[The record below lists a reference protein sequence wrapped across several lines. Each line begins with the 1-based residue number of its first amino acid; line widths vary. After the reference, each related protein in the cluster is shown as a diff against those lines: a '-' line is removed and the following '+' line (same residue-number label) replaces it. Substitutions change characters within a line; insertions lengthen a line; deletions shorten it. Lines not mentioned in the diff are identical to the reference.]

1 MKFRR
6 KPAPSDPVADDV
18 TQDVPDVL
26 DGADTSGASG
36 IPAPPAGPWDADELP
51 EELLAVERVDLGSIA
66 LAPFPGRE
74 LRLQVDE
81 ATGSVQAALLTAD
94 DGALEL
100 RAFAAPRNGDL
111 WGDVRP
117 QLAEDVARRG
127 GNVAEREGRWGTE
140 LVCQL
145 GVQMPDGQNGVQVSR
160 IIGINGPRWL
170 LRATL
175 LGRPAV
181 DDDYAQSWEDGITE
195 VVVRRGTG
203 AMPVGEALPLSLPPE
218 AQRVQ

>member
-6 KPAPSDPVADDV
+6 KSADPASVADDAA
-18 TQDVPDVL
+18 DL
-26 DGADTSGASG
+26 LEGADTSGASG
-36 IPAPPAGPWDADELP
+36 LPGEDPEPAGPWDADELP
-51 EELLAVERVDLGSIA
+51 EELAALERVDLGSIA

-81 ATGSVQAALLTAD
+81 ASGAVQAALLTSD
-94 DGALEL
+94 EGALEL

-111 WGDVRP
+111 WSEVRP
-117 QLAEDVARRG
+117 QLAADVQARG
-127 GNVAEREGRWGTE
+127 GQVAEREGRWGPE
-140 LVCQL
+140 LLCQL
-145 GVQMPDGQNGVQVSR
+145 GVQLADGQSGTQVSR

-181 DDDYAQSWEDGITE
+181 DEEYAQPWEDGLTD
-195 VVVRRGTG
+195 VVVRRGEG
-203 AMPVGEALPLSLPPE
+203 AMPVGEALPLTLPPQ

>member
-6 KPAPSDPVADDV
+6 RSAGPDSLSDDADAS
-18 TQDVPDVL
+18 PDAGL
-26 DGADTSGASG
+26 
-36 IPAPPAGPWDADELP
+36 PAGPYDADEMSD
-51 EELLAVERVDLGSIA
+51 AVADVERIDLGSIA

-74 LRLQVDE
+74 LRLQVDD
-81 ATGSVQAALLTAD
+81 ATGAVQAAMLTAE

-117 QLAEDVARRG
+117 QLATDVQRRG
-127 GNVAEREGRWGTE
+127 GTVTEREGRWGTE

-145 GVQMPDGQNGVQVSR
+145 GVQMPDGQAGTQVSR

-181 DDDYAQSWEDGITE
+181 DDDYAQSWEDGLTD
-195 VVVRRGTG
+195 VVVRRGAG
-203 AMPVGEALPLSLPPE
+203 AMPVGEALPLTLPPE